1 VTQPQPLPPKK
12 LGKGFRSIMDRVSN
26 KKILTPYL
34 DLGVTSAKWP
44 LKYTITIDSSP
55 YYGVDPETREPDGFF
70 HPSTHSLMGER
81 LLWYTMHPAYRD
93 RLEKEPPSLQREMT
107 FAMGSALHGV
117 VQTQL
122 TMLGLCKCSC
132 APGEIHTCGDI
143 EVLHKGTHNDLGK
156 LDFIATLPMHGRVAV
171 EMKALALDTP
181 VLTTTGW
188 STMGDLQDGDEVYAP
203 DGQPT
208 KVLRA
213 HPIRHDRPCYR
224 VKFRDGQSV
233 VADADHLWQVND
245 RNGQRDRVMTTRE
258 LKDASWG
265 DRYRFRVPVSD
276 PLQMPEADLPIDPW
290 LLGMWLGD
298 GSLAHVEITSGEV
311 DLPYLV
317 SRLDELGQRHRVHRF
332 RDRAPRVGLYGLRG
346 AFAEQGLLRHPRTG
360 LHGCK
365 HIPEQYML
373 ASEHQRR
380 QLLAGLMDSDGTI
393 GEHQASICMINEP
406 LMRQVLQLTRSLGY
420 RSTWGETTNDFGP
433 VYWVKFSS
441 RYGESPFDMPRKR
454 EKFERQC
461 VGSHQNLRL
470 NAIVAIE
477 PVDSVPVRC
486 ITVAH
491 ESSLYVVG
499 EGFVPTHNTMNT
511 IAFGKLDDTVESM
524 KPEWKAQLSLAL
536 HNLGFSWGILLVM
549 QSGWPYRFEE
559 IRFDRD
565 DKLLSEIFER
575 FDRVAEHLAL
585 DTPPEPCCGYG
596 SKTMKSC
603 PARYVCWLKN
613 DKAVRR

>member
-1 VTQPQPLPPKK
+1 MTSPQSLPPKK

-34 DLGVTSAKWP
+34 DLGITSAKWP

-55 YYGVDPETREPDGFF
+55 YYGVDPETREPDGYF

-93 RLEKEPPSLQREMT
+93 QLEKEPPSLQREMT

-171 EMKALALDTP
+171 EMK
-181 VLTTTGW
+181 
-188 STMGDLQDGDEVYAP
+188 
-203 DGQPT
+203 
-208 KVLRA
+208 
-213 HPIRHDRPCYR
+213 
-224 VKFRDGQSV
+224 
-233 VADADHLWQVND
+233 
-245 RNGQRDRVMTTRE
+245 
-258 LKDASWG
+258 
-265 DRYRFRVPVSD
+265 
-276 PLQMPEADLPIDPW
+276 
-290 LLGMWLGD
+290 
-298 GSLAHVEITSGEV
+298 
-311 DLPYLV
+311 
-317 SRLDELGQRHRVHRF
+317 
-332 RDRAPRVGLYGLRG
+332 
-346 AFAEQGLLRHPRTG
+346 
-360 LHGCK
+360 
-365 HIPEQYML
+365 
-373 ASEHQRR
+373 
-380 QLLAGLMDSDGTI
+380 
-393 GEHQASICMINEP
+393 
-406 LMRQVLQLTRSLGY
+406 
-420 RSTWGETTNDFGP
+420 
-433 VYWVKFSS
+433 
-441 RYGESPFDMPRKR
+441 
-454 EKFERQC
+454 
-461 VGSHQNLRL
+461 
-470 NAIVAIE
+470 
-477 PVDSVPVRC
+477 
-486 ITVAH
+486 
-491 ESSLYVVG
+491 
-499 EGFVPTHNTMNT
+499 TMNT

-565 DKLLSEIFER
+565 DALLSEIFER